1 MNQAQV
7 AHVKTDRVEFNNDAL
22 ETVLLCVEED
32 CNRLGHNLLLGE
44 SEKFGDIAKVVVEFG
59 F

>member
-1 MNQAQV
+1 LENHFHGA
-7 AHVKTDRVEFNNDAL
+7 AHL

-44 SEKFGDIAKVVVEFG
+44 SEKFGDITKVVVEFG